1 MTSVLESIYS
11 EEYAVVDVRT
21 PAEYEKGHIVGAVN
35 IPLFTNEERA
45 DVGTRYV
52 QQSREEAIQR
62 GLELVGPRL
71 AGYVE
76 QARALGKPLVVYCW
90 RGGMRSSSMS
100 WLFSTSGLASQTIP
114 RGYKGFRSAA
124 AERLALPWQWRV
136 VAGPTG
142 SGKTSF
148 LRTLAERGEQVVDL
162 EGLANHKGSSF
173 GGIMQ
178 PAQPTTEHMMNLIHH
193 AMRGFDASHPIW
205 MEDES
210 RTIGRVHLPEKMFE
224 SMRVAPRHILE
235 TPLETRI
242 TNLVGEYG
250 QLPPEELIAAFE
262 RIGEKLGGDRTQRA
276 IDAVQRGDMRS
287 AVEIALDYYDRTYA
301 YTAKKVLGSGF

>member
-1 MTSVLESIYS
+1 MTSVLEHIYS
-11 EEYAVVDVRT
+11 REYAVVDVRT
-21 PAEYEKGHIVGAVN
+21 PAEFEKGHLVGAVN

-52 QQSREEAIQR
+52 QQSREEAIRR

-76 QARALGKPLVVYCW
+76 QARSLGKPLIVYCW

-114 RGYKGFRSAA
+114 RGYKGFRKAA
-124 AERLALPWQWRV
+124 ADRLALPWQWRV

-148 LRTLAERGEQVVDL
+148 LRTLAEGGEQVIDL

-178 PAQPTTEHMMNLIHH
+178 PAQPTTEHMMNRIHH
-193 AMRGFDASHPIW
+193 AMRDFDLSQTVW
-205 MEDES
+205 LEDES
-210 RTIGRVHLPEKMFE
+210 RTIGRVHLPDVLYEAMKI
-224 SMRVAPRHILE
+224 APRHVLE
-235 TPLETRI
+235 TPLAMRI
-242 TNLVGEYG
+242 SNLVAEYG
-250 QLPPEELIAAFE
+250 QLPPQELVAAFE
-262 RIGEKLGGDRTQRA
+262 RIREKLGGDRTNRA
-276 IDAVQRGDMRS
+276 IEALTLGNI
-287 AVEIALDYYDRTYA
+287 ATAAEIALDYYDRTYA
-301 YTAKKVLGSGF
+301 YTAKRMTDD

>member
-1 MTSVLESIYS
+1 MTTSVLEHIYS
-11 EEYAVVDVRT
+11 QEYAVVDVRT
-21 PAEYEKGHIVGAVN
+21 PAEYQQGHIVGSVN

-52 QQSREEAIQR
+52 QQSREEAIRR

-76 QARALGKPLVVYCW
+76 QARALGKPLIVYCW

-100 WLFSTSGLASQTIP
+100 WLFSTSGLASQTIH

-124 AERLALPWQWRV
+124 AKHLAQPWQLRV
-136 VAGPTG
+136 VSGPTG

-148 LRTLAERGEQVVDL
+148 LRTLAEGGEQVIDL

-173 GGIMQ
+173 GGIQQ
-178 PAQPTTEHMMNLIHH
+178 PAQPTTEHMMNRIHH
-193 AMRGFDASHPIW
+193 TMRSFDLSRTVW
-205 MEDES
+205 LEDES
-210 RTIGRVHLPEKMFE
+210 RTIGRVHLPDVLFE
-224 SMRVAPRHILE
+224 AMKIAPRHVLD
-235 TPLETRI
+235 TPLEERI
-242 TNLVGEYG
+242 TNLVAEYG
-250 QLPPEELIAAFE
+250 QLPPEELVAAFE
-262 RIGEKLGGDRTQRA
+262 RIHEKLGGDRTKRA
-276 IDAVQRGDMRS
+276 IEALALGNIAA

-301 YTAKKVLGSGF
+301 FTAKRV

>member
-1 MTSVLESIYS
+1 MTSVLEHIYS
-11 EEYAVVDVRT
+11 REYAVVDVRT
-21 PAEYEKGHIVGAVN
+21 PAEFEKGHLVGAVN

-45 DVGTRYV
+45 DVGTLYV
-52 QQSREEAIQR
+52 QQSREEAIRR

-76 QARALGKPLVVYCW
+76 QARSLGKPLIVYCW

-114 RGYKGFRSAA
+114 RGYKGFRKAA

-148 LRTLAERGEQVVDL
+148 LRTLAERGEQVIDL

-178 PAQPTTEHMMNLIHH
+178 PAQPTTEHMMNRIHH
-193 AMRGFDASHPIW
+193 AMRDFDLSQTVW
-205 MEDES
+205 LEDES
-210 RTIGRVHLPEKMFE
+210 RTIGRVHLPDVLYEAMKI
-224 SMRVAPRHILE
+224 APRHVLE
-235 TPLETRI
+235 TPLAMRI
-242 TNLVGEYG
+242 SNLVAEYG
-250 QLPPEELIAAFE
+250 QLPPQELVAAFE
-262 RIGEKLGGDRTQRA
+262 RIREKLGGDRTQRA
-276 IDAVQRGDMRS
+276 IEALTLGNI
-287 AVEIALDYYDRTYA
+287 ATAAEIALDYYDRTYA
-301 YTAKKVLGSGF
+301 YTAKRMTDY

>member
-1 MTSVLESIYS
+1 MTSVLEHIYS
-11 EEYAVVDVRT
+11 REYAVVDVRT
-21 PAEYEKGHIVGAVN
+21 PAEFEKGHLVGAVN

-45 DVGTRYV
+45 DVGTLYV
-52 QQSREEAIQR
+52 QQSREEAIRR

-76 QARALGKPLVVYCW
+76 QARSLGKPLIVYCW

-114 RGYKGFRSAA
+114 RGYKGFRKAA

-148 LRTLAERGEQVVDL
+148 LRTLAERGEQVIDL

-178 PAQPTTEHMMNLIHH
+178 PAQPTTEHMMNRIHH
-193 AMRGFDASHPIW
+193 AMRDFDLSQTVW
-205 MEDES
+205 LEDES
-210 RTIGRVHLPEKMFE
+210 RTIGRVHLPDVLYEAMKI
-224 SMRVAPRHILE
+224 APRHVLE
-235 TPLETRI
+235 TPLAMRI
-242 TNLVGEYG
+242 SNLVAEYG
-250 QLPPEELIAAFE
+250 QLPPQELVAAFE
-262 RIGEKLGGDRTQRA
+262 RIREKLGGDRTQRA
-276 IDAVQRGDMRS
+276 IEALTLGNI
-287 AVEIALDYYDRTYA
+287 ATAAEIALDYYDRTYA
-301 YTAKKVLGSGF
+301 YTAKRIADY

>member
-1 MTSVLESIYS
+1 MTSVLDHIYS
-11 EEYAVVDVRT
+11 GEHAVVDVRT

-52 QQSREEAIQR
+52 QKSREDAIQR

-76 QARALGKPLVVYCW
+76 QARSLDKPLIVYCW

-100 WLFSTSGLASQTIP
+100 WLFSTSGLVSQTVP
-114 RGYKGFRSAA
+114 RGYKAFRNAA

-142 SGKTSF
+142 SGKTAF
-148 LRTLAERGEQVVDL
+148 LRLLSERGEQVVDL

-173 GGIMQ
+173 GGIQQ
-178 PAQPTTEHMMNLIHH
+178 PAQPTTEHMMNRIHH
-193 AMRGFDASHPIW
+193 AMRDFDLSQTVW
-205 MEDES
+205 LEDES
-210 RTIGRVHLPEKMFE
+210 RTIGRVHLPERMFE
-224 SMRVAPRHILE
+224 SMRAAPRHLLK
-235 TPLETRI
+235 TPLLLRI
-242 TNLVGEYG
+242 ANLVDEYG
-250 QLPPEELIAAFE
+250 ELPPEELIAAFE
-262 RIGEKLGGDRTQRA
+262 RIRQKLGGDRTQLA
-276 IDAVQRGDMRS
+276 IEAVKCGDMAT

-301 YTAKKVLGSGF
+301 YTAKRFEV